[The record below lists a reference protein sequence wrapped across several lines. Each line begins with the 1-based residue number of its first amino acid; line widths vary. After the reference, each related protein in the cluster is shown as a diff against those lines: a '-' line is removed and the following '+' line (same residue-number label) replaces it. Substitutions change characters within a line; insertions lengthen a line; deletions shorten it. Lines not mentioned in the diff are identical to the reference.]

1 MFFGL
6 HLGDSLR
13 VKARRRVAGG
23 VSESFQISF
32 TERHPMTL
40 KLCGFAVS
48 NYYNKL
54 KIQLLE
60 KEVAFEE
67 DLVWVNPVDPATLT
81 RSPMGK
87 VPFLETPHGCIS
99 ESHVCAEYI
108 EQAYPHHPL
117 MPADPF
123 AAAKVRELISYLEL
137 HIELVARQLYP
148 QAFFG
153 GKVDEAT
160 QERVRKQL
168 VKGVAGF
175 AKLAKFSPFVAG
187 DTFTLA
193 DCSAIVH
200 LPLASIASKSVLGE
214 DLLAGL
220 PVKEYGKQ
228 MAERASV
235 QKVNADRKV
244 GSEQMAARYA
254 QLKS

>member
-1 MFFGL
+1 
-6 HLGDSLR
+6 
-13 VKARRRVAGG
+13 
-23 VSESFQISF
+23 
-32 TERHPMTL
+32 MTL
-40 KLCGFAVS
+40 KLCGFSVS

-60 KEVAFEE
+60 KGVAFEE
-67 DLVWVNPVDPATLT
+67 DLVWVNPVDAATLL

-87 VPFLETPHGCIS
+87 VPFLETPEGCIT
-99 ESHVCAEYI
+99 ESAVCAEYI
-108 EQAYPHHPL
+108 EQAYPQHPL
-117 MPADPF
+117 LPADPM
-123 AAAKVRELISYLEL
+123 AAAKVRELITYLEL
-137 HIELVARQLYP
+137 HIELVARELYP

-153 GKVDEAT
+153 GKVSEGT

-168 VKGVAGF
+168 AKGVEGF
-175 AKLAKFSPFVAG
+175 TKLAKFSPFVAG

-200 LPLASIASKSVLGE
+200 LPLASMASKLVLGE

-235 QKVNADRKV
+235 QKVNADRKE
-244 GSEQMAARYA
+244 GSALMAARYA
-254 QLKS
+254 KLSSGG

>member
-1 MFFGL
+1 
-6 HLGDSLR
+6 
-13 VKARRRVAGG
+13 
-23 VSESFQISF
+23 
-32 TERHPMTL
+32 MTL
-40 KLCGFAVS
+40 KLCGFSVS

-60 KEVAFEE
+60 KGVAFEE
-67 DLVWVNPVDPATLT
+67 DLVWVNPIDPATLL

-87 VPFLETPHGCIS
+87 VPFLETPQGCIT
-99 ESHVCAEYI
+99 ESAVCAEYI
-108 EQAYPHHPL
+108 EQAYPQHPL
-117 MPADPF
+117 LPADPM
-123 AAAKVRELISYLEL
+123 AAAKVRELITYLEL
-137 HIELVARQLYP
+137 HIELVARELYA

-153 GKVDEAT
+153 GKVSEAT

-168 VKGVAGF
+168 TKGVEGF
-175 AKLAKFSPFVAG
+175 AKLAKFSPYVAG

-200 LPLASIASKSVLGE
+200 LPLASLASKLVLGE

-235 QKVNADRKV
+235 QKVNADRKE
-244 GSEQMAARYA
+244 GTALMAARYA
-254 QLKS
+254 KLSSGG

>member
-1 MFFGL
+1 
-6 HLGDSLR
+6 
-13 VKARRRVAGG
+13 
-23 VSESFQISF
+23 
-32 TERHPMTL
+32 MTL
-40 KLCGFAVS
+40 KLCGFSVS

-60 KEVAFEE
+60 KGVAFEE
-67 DLVWVNPVDPATLT
+67 DLVWVNPVDAATLL

-87 VPFLETPHGCIS
+87 VPFLETPEGCIT
-99 ESHVCAEYI
+99 ESAVCAEYI
-108 EQAYPHHPL
+108 EQAYPQHPL
-117 MPADPF
+117 LPADPM
-123 AAAKVRELISYLEL
+123 AAAKVRELITYLEL
-137 HIELVARQLYP
+137 HIELVARELYP

-153 GKVDEAT
+153 GKVSEGT

-168 VKGVAGF
+168 AKGVEGF
-175 AKLAKFSPFVAG
+175 TKLAKFSPFVAG

-200 LPLASIASKSVLGE
+200 LPLASMASKLVLGE

-235 QKVNADRKV
+235 QKVNADRKE
-244 GSEQMAARYA
+244 GTALMAARYA
-254 QLKS
+254 KLSSGG

>member
-1 MFFGL
+1 
-6 HLGDSLR
+6 
-13 VKARRRVAGG
+13 
-23 VSESFQISF
+23 
-32 TERHPMTL
+32 MTL
-40 KLCGFAVS
+40 KLCGFSVS

-60 KEVAFEE
+60 KGVAFEE
-67 DLVWVNPVDPATLT
+67 DLVWVNPVDAATLL

-87 VPFLETPHGCIS
+87 VPFLETPEGCIT
-99 ESHVCAEYI
+99 ESAVCAEYI
-108 EQAYPHHPL
+108 EQAYPQHPL
-117 MPADPF
+117 LPADPM
-123 AAAKVRELISYLEL
+123 AAAKVRELITYLEL
-137 HIELVARQLYP
+137 HIELVARELYP

-153 GKVDEAT
+153 GKVSEGT

-168 VKGVAGF
+168 AKGVEGF
-175 AKLAKFSPFVAG
+175 TKLAKFSPFVAG

-200 LPLASIASKSVLGE
+200 LPLASMASKLVLGE

-235 QKVNADRKV
+235 QKVNADRKE
-244 GSEQMAARYA
+244 GSAFMAARYA
-254 QLKS
+254 KLSSGG

>member
-1 MFFGL
+1 
-6 HLGDSLR
+6 
-13 VKARRRVAGG
+13 
-23 VSESFQISF
+23 
-32 TERHPMTL
+32 MTL
-40 KLCGFAVS
+40 KLCGFSVS

-60 KEVAFEE
+60 KGVAFEE
-67 DLVWVNPVDPATLT
+67 DLVWVNPVDAATLL

-87 VPFLETPHGCIS
+87 VPFLETPEGCIT
-99 ESHVCAEYI
+99 ESAVCAEYI
-108 EQAYPHHPL
+108 EQAYSQHPL
-117 MPADPF
+117 LPADPM
-123 AAAKVRELISYLEL
+123 AAAKVRELITYLEL
-137 HIELVARQLYP
+137 HIELVARELYP

-153 GKVDEAT
+153 GKVSEGT

-168 VKGVAGF
+168 AKGVEGF
-175 AKLAKFSPFVAG
+175 TKLAKFSPFVAG

-200 LPLASIASKSVLGE
+200 LPLASMASKLVLGE

-235 QKVNADRKV
+235 QKVNADRKE
-244 GSEQMAARYA
+244 GSALMAARYA
-254 QLKS
+254 KLSSGG